1 LKTHR
6 VTQSLFT
13 IKNTLLGR
21 GVNELKAFSRSIY
34 MQLNQDILNYVPTLT
49 AILNFG
55 PHVKYCVN
63 VRYVLNLKGNNTE
76 KYN

>member
-1 LKTHR
+1 MTP
-6 VTQSLFT
+6 
-13 IKNTLLGR
+13 LGILV
-21 GVNELKAFSRSIY
+21 VNELKAFSRSIY

-49 AILNFG
+49 AILNFR
-55 PHVKYCVN
+55 PHVKYCVD